1 MSLPFQPRTARV
13 VLVDPA
19 GEARGALP
27 PVAVE
32 TPWWQDIEP
41 VVRAVREAHGIE
53 IVVLRM
59 LEAER
64 AEAPGGLVTYLAES
78 DARANLAPY
87 DGALEDHPLR
97 IAYARP
103 GGPAA
108 DLAWAR
114 EVLAASDLSLA
125 APPAQ
130 MRTWNLSS
138 LWRLE
143 TNAGAAWLKVLP
155 DFLAREASVLGWLA
169 GERAPQLIGGEGAR
183 VLMAEIPGRDLY
195 GASLP
200 ELLEMVDL
208 LVDLQTRRIGR
219 EAELL
224 ALGAVDWRAEAL
236 IAAIAGAFERTADE
250 LDAQERATL
259 GAFVAG
265 LPARMA
271 AVAACGVPET
281 LIHSDFHPG
290 NVRGGPGAMILIDW
304 GEAGVGHPL
313 LDQAAMFSNIGGDEG
328 AAVRAHWAR
337 RWREAAP
344 GCDPLAAFA
353 LLWPVAIAK
362 QAAVYWNFLDHIEPS
377 EHPYHRADPADR
389 LRRAAAA
396 LGGR

>member
-1 MSLPFQPRTARV
+1 MSPPFEPRTARM
-13 VLVDPA
+13 VLVDAA
-19 GEARGALP
+19 GEALGALP
-27 PVAVE
+27 PVPVE
-32 TPWWQDIEP
+32 TPWWQDVEP
-41 VVRAVREAHGIE
+41 VVRAVRQAHGIK

-64 AEAPGGLVTYLAES
+64 AQAPGGLVTYLAEGE
-78 DARANLAPY
+78 AGANLAPY
-87 DGALEDHPLR
+87 DRALEDHPLR

-108 DLAWAR
+108 DLAWAQG
-114 EVLAASDLSLA
+114 VLAAAGLSLA
-125 APPAQ
+125 AAPAQ

-143 TNAGAAWLKVLP
+143 TSAGAAWLKVLP
-155 DFLAREASVLGWLA
+155 RFLAREASVLHWLA
-169 GERAPQLIGGEGAR
+169 GERAPRLIGGEGAR

-200 ELLEMVDL
+200 ELLEMVDV
-208 LVDLQTRRIGR
+208 LVDLQTRRLGR
-219 EAELL
+219 EGELL
-224 ALGAVDWRAEAL
+224 ALGAADWRPPAL
-236 IAAIAGAFERTADE
+236 IAAIACAFERTADE
-250 LDAQERATL
+250 LDAKERAAL

-290 NVRGGPGAMILIDW
+290 NVRGGPGAMTLIDW

-313 LDQAAMFSNIGGDEG
+313 LDQAAMFSAIGPDEG

-337 RWREAAP
+337 RWREAVP
-344 GCDPLAAFA
+344 GSDPLAAFA
-353 LLWPVAIAK
+353 LLAPVAIAK

-396 LGGR
+396 LAGP